1 MGFVGD
7 SYKCPLCGWES
18 HGGYFN
24 DGVGYPICTVDAN
37 SCLGK
42 ISEFGSNPCD
52 IVGAALRCILKGT
65 SLFLRHDICKNV
77 GAFLTPNQQ
86 MVVLL
91 YKQWLRS
98 VLSSEKVADGHTKH
112 GTENL
117 RENNRANSASWRFH
131 GIDIHAPPLDVGLP
145 LA

>member
-1 MGFVGD
+1 MGSVGD
-7 SYKCPLCGWES
+7 SYKCPLCGWEG

-24 DGVGYPICTVDAN
+24 DGVGYPICTGGAN

-42 ISEFGSNPCD
+42 ISECGSNPCD
-52 IVGAALRCILKGT
+52 ILGAALRCILKGT
-65 SLFLRHDICKNV
+65 SLCLRHDICKNV

-98 VLSSEKVADGHTKH
+98 VLSSEKVADGQTKAWN
-112 GTENL
+112 GKP
-117 RENNRANSASWRFH
+117 A
-131 GIDIHAPPLDVGLP
+131 
-145 LA
+145 